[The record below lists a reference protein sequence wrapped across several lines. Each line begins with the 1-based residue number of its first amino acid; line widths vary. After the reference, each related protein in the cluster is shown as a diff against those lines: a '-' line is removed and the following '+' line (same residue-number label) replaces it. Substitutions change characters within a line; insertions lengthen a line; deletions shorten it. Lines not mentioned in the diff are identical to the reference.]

1 MSWSFLNIFKKA
13 DFNTLMF
20 SIAVTG
26 WILFFIYP
34 ENIYI
39 LMAAIL
45 CSTYCVSRLI
55 IYSFKSYWKKKKGET
70 NRRNEE
76 KQEKL
81 DQRLEAQYV
90 YDRLSEENKELF
102 FSIINT
108 STKSVYS
115 NVYILHGDQSRY
127 PILSQL
133 KHLLYSDKLI
143 ASWVIV
149 DMTKECVSISIKY
162 PLNEI
167 FESNCK

>member
-55 IYSFKSYWKKKKGET
+55 IYSFKSYWKKKKEET

-76 KQEKL
+76 KQEKH

-102 FSIINT
+102 SRIIKI

-115 NVYILHGDQSRY
+115 NVYILQGEQSSY

-149 DMTKECVSISIKY
+149 DMTKGSVSISINY

-167 FESNCK
+167 IESNNK